1 MDAMDANHEILRY
14 DRLAFFING
23 LVNNFTYVLFL
34 SAAVD
39 LVHGGQKGNDGKG
52 ASATE
57 ISEGAVLL
65 ADILPGLLV
74 KLICPYVMHR
84 LSYGCVLF

>member
-1 MDAMDANHEILRY
+1 MDAATNIAPSHEILRY

-39 LVHGGQKGNDGKG
+39 LVHGGQKGNGKG
-52 ASATE
+52 E

-84 LSYGCVLF
+84 LSYGCVLQ